1 MKKIPTKIH
10 DAWLLKPK
18 VFGDAR
24 GFFMETWNRQIFRE
38 AGLDFDFVQDYHSGS
53 A

>member
-10 DAWLLKPK
+10 DAFILKPK

-24 GFFMETWNRQIFRE
+24 GFFMET
-38 AGLDFDFVQDYHSGS
+38 
-53 A
+53 